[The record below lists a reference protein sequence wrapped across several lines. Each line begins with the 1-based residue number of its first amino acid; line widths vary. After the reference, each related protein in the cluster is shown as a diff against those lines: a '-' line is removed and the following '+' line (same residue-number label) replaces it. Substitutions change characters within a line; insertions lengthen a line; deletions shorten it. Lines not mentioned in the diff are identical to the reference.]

1 MRVKDSYYI
10 LENTLDGDKDQKIKV
25 LRVSQYD
32 TFYYPHTL
40 SSELSSL
47 LFRLASLIT
56 FSIKQITK
64 FKAIKNNT
72 I

>member
-25 LRVSQYD
+25 LRISQYD

-47 LFRLASLIT
+47 LF
-56 FSIKQITK
+56 
-64 FKAIKNNT
+64 
-72 I
+72 

>member
-47 LFRLASLIT
+47 IFLIGFFDNIFNKT
-56 FSIKQITK
+56 D
-64 FKAIKNNT
+64 N
-72 I
+72 